1 MGCGVGRMVRR
12 AESKQNAIRECHL
25 REFISGD
32 TRVTRSLQGWVMSL
46 LLLLIYFN
54 DLSCIGDTLWYDDDA
69 TLISGGPQRDQDRM
83 GCPADGCQKCLK
95 SKKVMTEST
104 SSPVP

>member
-1 MGCGVGRMVRR
+1 
-12 AESKQNAIRECHL
+12 
-25 REFISGD
+25 
-32 TRVTRSLQGWVMSL
+32 MSL

-69 TLISGGPQRDQDRM
+69 TLISGGSQRDQDRM

-95 SKKVMTEST
+95 SKKVMTENHIFSCT
-104 SSPVP
+104 LKIYDLLSQDTQCIKVVRVLGILNLGGPHILTEEQTLQRFF